1 VATISTRLTNAGTLL
16 ANGVFD
22 EVSFSNTTPS
32 IYNLA
37 TYSQSLTNS
46 VWSSITRATI
56 TGTTYL
62 APDGTYTASKMADTA
77 GNGSGYLRRYY
88 PISSGKTYTYS
99 VYAKA
104 GEWNYAWI
112 VNFTDN
118 AAFAGDYVNFNLS
131 TGTLATNSNT
141 SRMLNPTIVSVGN
154 GWYRISVAMT
164 VQTMTVEA
172 TGGIIAV
179 GPSIDA
185 YGGTGPGD
193 GTSGIY
199 IWGVQVELGNTASI
213 YQGLSATGTL
223 ITPPWSVKTVPST
236 VYATGNFDEVTYN
249 STAGISAINNILTY
263 SQQFAAGWNSG
274 NVTSTSNAGLAPDGS
289 QTANKLTENTANNRH
304 IINLS
309 RPVAAGALQSPYT
322 FSAYAKADTRGNI
335 QLVVKEY
342 QSFVR
347 QASAIFNVSTG
358 TIGSTGGANGATLLY
373 SNIANVGGGW
383 YRCSMTVNLGSTETQ
398 IGSEI
403 LIANS
408 SSVSSYTG
416 DGTSSIYV
424 WGAQTEA
431 GNVATVYQGV
441 TTGNTLISPNFA
453 RREDKTGNMYV
464 TNSYDEFTGAP
475 VVDGNLKCWLDAGQT
490 ASYPG
495 TGTTWSDLSGNNNT
509 GTLTSSPGF
518 DNPTGSITFN
528 GSGSSSGNTITFS
541 GTVTGASLGL
551 YQNSFTVGAW
561 VNNNITTTGASS
573 APVGGGIFSID
584 GSGVAG
590 GQYAIFNR
598 WGNIWVDFYGEGQN
612 GPAVSSNTWY
622 YIAHTYNYTTK
633 QSILYQ
639 NGVAVN
645 TSTRTQ
651 DLVASVGSTSPK
663 IGVYGLGGSWWNGK
677 ISSVHVYNRAL
688 TADEVAQ
695 NFNALRRRY
704 NL

>member
-1 VATISTRLTNAGTLL
+1 LTNTGTLL
-16 ANGVFD
+16 VNGVFD
-22 EVSFSNTTPS
+22 EVTFSSTSPT
-32 IYNLA
+32 ITNLYKY
-37 TYSQSLTNS
+37 TQSLSNWAKSAGVTSITDNS
-46 VWSSITRATI
+46 VI
-56 TGTTYL
+56 
-62 APDGTYTASKMADTA
+62 APDGTLTASTVTSNTSTNQYIYLTGVGITAGQTYTRSIYARAGTQTTLVFEEYDTA
-77 GNGSGYLRRYY
+77 GG
-88 PISSGKTYTYS
+88 PT
-99 VYAKA
+99 V
-104 GEWNYAWI
+104 
-112 VNFTDN
+112 
-118 AAFAGDYVNFNLS
+118 FNLS
-131 TGTLATNSNT
+131 NGTITSTLAGDT
-141 SRMLNPTIVSVGN
+141 SSIQNAGN
-154 GWYRISVAMT
+154 GWYRCIVTRTYSASNSL
-164 VQTMTVEA
+164 
-172 TGGIIAV
+172 TGTFYV
-179 GPSIDA
+179 GGSWGLGS
-185 YGGTGPGD
+185 GGTL
-193 GTSGIY
+193 Y
-199 IWGVQVELGNTASI
+199 LWGAQWELGSSAST
-213 YQGLSATGTL
+213 YQGIAAAGTL
-223 ITPPWSVKTVPST
+223 VTPTWATRTVPDT
-236 VYATGNFDEVTYN
+236 VYTTGVFDEVTYN
-249 STAGISAINNILTY
+249 STADISAIKNILTY
-263 SQQFAAGWNSG
+263 SQQFATGWGSG

-289 QTANKLTENTANNRH
+289 QTANKLTENTVNNRH
-304 IINLS
+304 ILTLG

-322 FSAYAKADTRGNI
+322 FSAYAKANTRGNI
-335 QLVVKEY
+335 QLGLKEY

-358 TIGSTGGANGATLLY
+358 TIGTTVGFNGATLLY
-373 SNIANVGGGW
+373 SNIADVGGGW
-383 YRCSMTVNLGSTETQ
+383 YRCAMTVNLGSTETQ

-408 SSVSSYTG
+408 SSVSIYTG

-453 RREDKTGNMYV
+453 RRDTSQGNVFVTG
-464 TNSYDEFTGAP
+464 SYDEFTGAP
-475 VVDGNLKCWLDAGQT
+475 VVDGNLKLWLDAGQV

-495 TGTTWSDLSGNNNT
+495 SGTTWTDLSGNNNT

-541 GTVTGASLGL
+541 GTTTGSSLGL

-584 GSGVAG
+584 GSPVSG

-598 WGNIWVDFYGEGQN
+598 WGNIWVDFYGGGQA

-633 QSILYQ
+633 QSVLYQ

-645 TSTRTQ
+645 TSTRAQ
-651 DLVASVGSTSPK
+651 DLVASIGSTSPR
-663 IGVYGLGGSWWNGK
+663 IGVYGYGGSWWNGK

-688 TADEVAQ
+688 SADEVAQ

-704 NL
+704 NI